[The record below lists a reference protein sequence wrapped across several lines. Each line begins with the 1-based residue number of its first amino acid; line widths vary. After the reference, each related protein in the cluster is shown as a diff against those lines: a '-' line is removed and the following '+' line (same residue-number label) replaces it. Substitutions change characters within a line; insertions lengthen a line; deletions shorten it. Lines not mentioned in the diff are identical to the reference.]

1 MRGRAIRRDAR
12 NGGVEAG
19 ARVHSLDGEVGAQGN
34 ARAVV
39 EDAPEGV
46 QAFDALGA
54 LVVRVSSAVSGHWAG
69 GDGPRLGAD
78 ALERDG
84 GRLDG

>member
-1 MRGRAIRRDAR
+1 MVKDT
-12 NGGVEAG
+12 
-19 ARVHSLDGEVGAQGN
+19 
-34 ARAVV
+34 
-39 EDAPEGV
+39 PEGV
-46 QAFDALGA
+46 QPFDALGA

-84 GRLDG
+84 RRLDG